1 MQDFYYVLFTT
12 LLANC
17 PRDTHNMVQ
26 NITLTD
32 YGDFWLIKISG
43 PRMSASGFY
52 DYAKKVNAQLQP
64 TQSGPNKGRVNY
76 QWVERTIKQV
86 SHVFGKEVRYELS

>member
-1 MQDFYYVLFTT
+1 MQDFYYVLFTS

-17 PRDTHNMVQ
+17 PVDSRNMVQ
-26 NITLTD
+26 NITLID
-32 YGDFWLIKISG
+32 NGDHWLIKISG
-43 PRMSASGFY
+43 PRMSSSGFY
-52 DYAKKVNAQLQP
+52 DYAKKVNAQLLP

-86 SHVFGKEVRYELS
+86 AHVFGKEVQYELS